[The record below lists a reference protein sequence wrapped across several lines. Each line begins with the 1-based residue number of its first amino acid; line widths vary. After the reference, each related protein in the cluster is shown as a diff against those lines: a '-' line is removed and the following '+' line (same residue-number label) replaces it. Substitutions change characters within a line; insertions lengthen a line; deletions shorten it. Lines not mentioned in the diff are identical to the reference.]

1 MNMIQFHGLP
11 NFVIID
17 IKIKYHNAPGYTQ
30 THTHTRLWGQSLFFL
45 YAVSFAFGFVLPSLI
60 PLYAMFS

>member
-17 IKIKYHNAPGYTQ
+17 IKIKYHNAPGH
-30 THTHTRLWGQSLFFL
+30 THTHTRRWGQFLFFL
-45 YAVSFAFGFVLPSLI
+45 YAVSFAFGFVLPSFI